1 MIPLQFALRRRMMMA
16 KKDLVAFENGIW
28 QGYEDL
34 TYISG
39 YGAIA
44 NVDGKMR
51 FSTNPSSIGSQMY
64 CYGASTNTLDLT
76 PYKTAKI
83 TLQPTTSAQSAIN
96 SNIVGCGVDRS
107 KRYLDGGCDAY
118 VYIQLNAQIQI
129 LECDISGLRGEYYF
143 KGEFYG
149 YYGRILGYLIKLEL
163 LA

>member
-1 MIPLQFALRRRMMMA
+1 MMMA

-34 TYISG
+34 TLVSG
-39 YGAIA
+39 GGAIA

-51 FSTNPSSIGSQMY
+51 FLTQYASIGTNLY

-83 TLQPTTSAQSAIN
+83 TIQPTTSAQSAIN
-96 SNIVGCGVDRS
+96 SNVVGFGVDRS
-107 KRYLDGGCDAY
+107 KRYADKGYDAY
-118 VYIQLNAQIQI
+118 AHIQLNAQKQI

-143 KGEFYG
+143 KAEFYG
-149 YYGRILGYLIKLEL
+149 YKGQVLGYLIKLEL